1 MTAQSPEAARS
12 RLRFR
17 FSRELVLL
25 GVLISVVAVMSQLS
39 PIFFT
44 VGNLLNLS
52 RFFVEVGL
60 IALGM
65 TLIIITGGIDLSVG
79 SNLAL
84 VSVVVGFSFAGGVP
98 LGIAIVLGL
107 LAGLLAGL
115 FNGLFSTLLGLHPL
129 VVTLGTFALFRGL
142 AYGFSDADAVSSFPA
157 WFAYF
162 GQAYLGP
169 IPGQLIV
176 FVVAVAAVW
185 LLLSRTS
192 FGRYVYAI
200 GNNEEAARFS
210 GVPVRRVKTTLY
222 AGTGFLVA
230 VAAVIYTSRV
240 STARGDSGIGLE
252 LDVISAV
259 VLGGASIYGG
269 TGTIAGTVLGV
280 LIIATLRNGL
290 LLAGVPSTWQLFLLG
305 VLLLVAVFLNEF
317 FRKEEA

>member
-1 MTAQSPEAARS
+1 MSAATAVLR
-12 RLRFR
+12 RFR
-17 FSRELVLL
+17 FSREVVLL
-25 GVLISVVAVMSQLS
+25 GVLIVLMIVMSLLS
-39 PIFFT
+39 PLFLT
-44 VGNLLNLS
+44 LGNLLNTS

-60 IALGM
+60 MALGM

-84 VSVVVGFSFAGGVP
+84 VSVAVGFSFAAGLP
-98 LGIAIVLGL
+98 LSLAIVFGL
-107 LAGLLAGL
+107 VVGVAAGL
-115 FNGLFSTLLGLHPL
+115 FNGLFITLLDLHPL
-129 VVTLGTFALFRGL
+129 VVTLGTFALFQGL
-142 AYGFSDADAVSSFPA
+142 AYGLSRAEAVSDFPG

-169 IPGQLIV
+169 VPGQLFI
-176 FVVAVAAVW
+176 FVVAVVVVW
-185 LLLSRTS
+185 LILSRTR

-210 GVPVRRVKTTLY
+210 GVPINRVKLILY
-222 AGTGFLVA
+222 SGMGLLVGIA
-230 VAAVIYTSRV
+230 SVIYTSRV
-240 STARGDSGIGLE
+240 YTARGDSGLGLE

-269 TGTIAGTVLGV
+269 SGTIGGTVLGV

-290 LLAGVPSTWQLFLLG
+290 VLAGVPSTWQVFVLG

-317 FRKEEA
+317 FRRREE

>member
-1 MTAQSPEAARS
+1 VSAATAVLR
-12 RLRFR
+12 RFR
-17 FSRELVLL
+17 FSREVVLL
-25 GVLISVVAVMSQLS
+25 GVLIVLMIVMSLLS
-39 PIFFT
+39 PLFLT
-44 VGNLLNLS
+44 LGNLLNTS

-60 IALGM
+60 MALGM

-84 VSVVVGFSFAGGVP
+84 VSVAVGFSFAAGLP
-98 LGIAIVLGL
+98 LPLAIVFGL
-107 LAGLLAGL
+107 VVGVAAGL
-115 FNGLFSTLLGLHPL
+115 FNGLFITLLDLHPL
-129 VVTLGTFALFRGL
+129 VVTLGTFALFQGL
-142 AYGFSDADAVSSFPA
+142 AYGLSRAEAVSDFPG

-169 IPGQLIV
+169 VPGQLFI
-176 FVVAVAAVW
+176 FVVAVVVVW
-185 LLLSRTS
+185 LILSRTR

-210 GVPVRRVKTTLY
+210 GVPINRVKLILY
-222 AGTGFLVA
+222 SGMGLLVGIA
-230 VAAVIYTSRV
+230 SVIYTSRV
-240 STARGDSGIGLE
+240 YTARGDSGLGLE

-269 TGTIAGTVLGV
+269 SGTIGGTMLGV

-290 LLAGVPSTWQLFLLG
+290 VLAGVPSTWQVFVLG

-317 FRKEEA
+317 FRRREE